1 MLTYPSS
8 FQPQPKQS
16 LANQNKILIE
26 HIIEQASA
34 VNSAEIIVVLGAF
47 AEQIQ
52 PLLAFANVEI
62 TKNENWQ
69 KGMSLELTQN
79 NDAVLVLLSD
89 QSFVNTTLVNLIIEK
104 ATETDLSI
112 ITTKYNNIV
121 GVPLL
126 FKQAIFQY

>member
-1 MLTYPSS
+1 
-8 FQPQPKQS
+8 
-16 LANQNKILIE
+16 
-26 HIIEQASA
+26 
-34 VNSAEIIVVLGAF
+34 LGAF

>member
-1 MLTYPSS
+1 MA
-8 FQPQPKQS
+8 KQS

-69 KGMSLELTQN
+69 KGMSSSLQKSWELTQN
-79 NDAVLVLLSD
+79 SDAVLVLLSD
-89 QSFVNTTLVNLIIEK
+89 QSFVNTILVNLIIEK
-104 ATETDLSI
+104 ATETDLPI
-112 ITTKYNNIV
+112 VATKYNNIV
-121 GVPLL
+121 GVPAL
-126 FKQAIFQY
+126 FKQAVFQY

>member
-1 MLTYPSS
+1 M
-8 FQPQPKQS
+8 
-16 LANQNKILIE
+16 
-26 HIIEQASA
+26 
-34 VNSAEIIVVLGAF
+34 GAF